1 MRKLPSPV
9 TVSENVGSLI
19 LSYWNLSLYQCLQK
33 VLKGVIST
41 EQPVL
46 QIVYVLRKKLIWEK
60 AKIKWDFSL
69 VYKFYW
75 HMSVSLLTVYPEHK

>member
-46 QIVYVLRKKLIWEK
+46 QIVYVLRKKLI
-60 AKIKWDFSL
+60 
-69 VYKFYW
+69 
-75 HMSVSLLTVYPEHK
+75 